1 MDNQR
6 YKKDIKKLKEWAY
19 AYYVEDDPIATD
31 EEYDKLYHKI
41 LNYERLNPNKIDK
54 NSPTQMVGSVVRNGF
69 KKAKHIEKMWS
80 MEDLF
85 TKDEVLQWIN
95 RIVKNIG
102 KVVYLCEPKFDGAS
116 MNLLYDKGKLISA
129 ITRGDGEIGEEVI
142 DNVKTISSI
151 PWYINYQGLIEIRG
165 EVVIPKDDFEKINQK
180 RLKKEGK
187 LFANPR
193 NMASG
198 SLRQLDSSITAK
210 RYLAFYPWGVGKNS
224 LNLPLLSQKMEFI
237 YNLGFLSLPYSTKCE
252 DVDEIERFYRFL
264 ISKRD
269 EIPITMDGMVIKV
282 DNIKKEELLGYTVK
296 YPKWMSAYK
305 FPAVEKVTRVNS
317 ITLQVGRTGVI
328 TPIAEVK
335 AVAINGAIVKRATLH
350 NFDEIERKG
359 LKLGDWVILIRSGD
373 VIPKITK
380 VLTDRRNG
388 KEKSILRPIRCPTC
402 GSKLLDNGTL
412 IKCQNLNCPDRIIN
426 SIIHFT
432 KKGCMDIAGV
442 GSKMVELL
450 VKENKIRSILDLY
463 SLKVEDLEKL
473 KGFQRKKAEN
483 TINAINNSRK
493 KALKNFIN
501 GLGIEHIGKVASKY
515 IALEFGLDFVNAT
528 KEQLIKVDGVGQETA
543 DSFVEFIRINRD
555 SVLKL
560 LKIINPTVE
569 ERVKAKD
576 TLFKDKIVVLTGAMS
591 ESRAKI
597 VEKLTALGAK
607 VTTSV
612 SGKTDYLIYGKDVG
626 SKYQKAKE
634 LNIKTL
640 AEDDIREYL

>member
-1 MDNQR
+1 
-6 YKKDIKKLKEWAY
+6 
-19 AYYVEDDPIATD
+19 
-31 EEYDKLYHKI
+31 
-41 LNYERLNPNKIDK
+41 
-54 NSPTQMVGSVVRNGF
+54 
-69 KKAKHIEKMWS
+69 MWS
-80 MEDLF
+80 MEDIF
-85 TKDEVLQWIN
+85 TLKELEEWIA
-95 RIVKNIG
+95 RVEKSVG
-102 KVVYLCEPKFDGAS
+102 RCEYFCEPKFDGAS

-129 ITRGDGEIGEEVI
+129 ITRGNGEIGEEVI

-180 RLKKEGK
+180 RLKKEDK

-328 TPIAEVK
+328 TPIAEVE

-388 KEKSILRPIRCPTC
+388 KEKNILRPIQCPTC

-450 VKENKIRSILDLY
+450 VKENKIKNILDLY

-501 GLGIEHIGKVASKY
+501 GLGIEHIGEVASKY

-528 KEQLIKVDGVGQETA
+528 KEQLIEVDGVGQETA

-612 SGKTDYLIYGKDVG
+612 SRKTDYLIYSKDVG